1 MTSARM
7 ITTFEDKT
15 VIGRKEHRCDLCG
28 CRIEKGERH
37 RMQRNLFDGA
47 FYVWREHL
55 VCHSVASQLKM
66 YKECDDGLTESIF
79 QELLID
85 KAVELD
91 VEYNNRPYKEVA
103 EDILRLLSDPSN
115 P

>member
-1 MTSARM
+1 
-7 ITTFEDKT
+7 
-15 VIGRKEHRCDLCG
+15 
-28 CRIEKGERH
+28 
-37 RMQRNLFDGA
+37 MQRNLFDGA

-55 VCHSVASQLKM
+55 VCHSVANQLKM
-66 YKECDDGLTESIF
+66 YEQCDDGLTESIF

-91 VEYNNRPYKEVA
+91 VEYNNRLYKEVA